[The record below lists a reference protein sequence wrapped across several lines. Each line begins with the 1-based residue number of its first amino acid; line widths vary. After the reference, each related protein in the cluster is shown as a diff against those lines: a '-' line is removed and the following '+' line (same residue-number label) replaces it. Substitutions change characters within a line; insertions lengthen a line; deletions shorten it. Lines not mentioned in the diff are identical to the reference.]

1 MTTINNIEDL
11 ARILETHP
19 HWASTLR
26 ALVLSEEVLNLPQ
39 AMAALTASI
48 SRLSESVHHLEA
60 GQDELRTDVNEL
72 RTDVNELRTDVKEL
86 RADVKEL
93 RADVTELKVGQE
105 ELRADVT
112 ELRADVTEL
121 KVGQEELRADVT
133 ELKVGQEE
141 LRADVTELKVGQE
154 ELRADVTELR
164 ADVTELKA
172 GQEEL
177 RTDVT
182 ELKVG
187 QEELAGRQTRL
198 ERSVDRLRDD
208 IAPIKGRFAQNLAV
222 EQSVVIAL
230 RMGLAYRSRVTQ
242 REMADLLGENDT
254 SDLAANEIES
264 LVLADLI
271 FTAADANDE
280 LWYVTLEASYTA
292 DERDTRRAIRNA
304 ALLTRFTG
312 NQARPVVAS
321 ALIDDRIRGDV
332 ASGGVFWYALDE
344 TEFRAT
350 D

>member
-26 ALVLSEEVLNLPQ
+26 ALVLSDEVLNLPQ
-39 AMAALTASI
+39 AMAALTANV
-48 SRLSESVHHLEA
+48 SRLSESVHHLQA
-60 GQDELRTDVNEL
+60 
-72 RTDVNELRTDVKEL
+72 
-86 RADVKEL
+86 
-93 RADVTELKVGQE
+93 
-105 ELRADVT
+105 
-112 ELRADVTEL
+112 
-121 KVGQEELRADVT
+121 GQEELRADVT

-141 LRADVTELKVGQE
+141 LRADVTELKGGQEELRADVTELKGGQE

-271 FTAADANDE
+271 FTAVDANDE

>member
-26 ALVLSEEVLNLPQ
+26 ALVLSDEVLNLPQ
-39 AMAALTASI
+39 AMAALTASV

-60 GQDELRTDVNEL
+60 GQDELRADVTEL
-72 RTDVNELRTDVKEL
+72 RTDVN
-86 RADVKEL
+86 
-93 RADVTELKVGQE
+93 
-105 ELRADVT
+105 
-112 ELRADVTEL
+112 
-121 KVGQEELRADVT
+121 

-208 IAPIKGRFAQNLAV
+208 VAPIKGRFAQNLAV

-271 FTAADANDE
+271 FTAVDANDE

-332 ASGGVFWYALDE
+332 ASSGVFWYALDE

>member
-39 AMAALTASI
+39 AMAALTANV
-48 SRLSESVHHLEA
+48 SRLSESVHHHQA
-60 GQDELRTDVNEL
+60 GQD
-72 RTDVNELRTDVKEL
+72 
-86 RADVKEL
+86 
-93 RADVTELKVGQE
+93 
-105 ELRADVT
+105 

-141 LRADVTELKVGQE
+141 LRADVTELKVGQEELRADVTELKVGQEELRADVTELKAGQE

-271 FTAADANDE
+271 FTAVDANDE

-292 DERDTRRAIRNA
+292 DERDTGRAIRNA

>member
-11 ARILETHP
+11 ARILEMHP

-26 ALVLSEEVLNLPQ
+26 ALVLSDEVLNLPQ
-39 AMAALTASI
+39 AMAALTASV

-60 GQDELRTDVNEL
+60 GQDELR
-72 RTDVNELRTDVKEL
+72 
-86 RADVKEL
+86 
-93 RADVTELKVGQE
+93 
-105 ELRADVT
+105 ADVT
-112 ELRADVTEL
+112 ELRT
-121 KVGQEELRADVT
+121 DVT

-264 LVLADLI
+264 LALADLI
-271 FTAADANDE
+271 FTAVDANDE

-332 ASGGVFWYALDE
+332 ASSGVFWYALDE

>member
-26 ALVLSEEVLNLPQ
+26 ALVLSDEVLNLPQ
-39 AMAALTASI
+39 AMAALTASV

-60 GQDELRTDVNEL
+60 GQDELRADVTEL
-72 RTDVNELRTDVKEL
+72 RTDVN
-86 RADVKEL
+86 
-93 RADVTELKVGQE
+93 
-105 ELRADVT
+105 
-112 ELRADVTEL
+112 
-121 KVGQEELRADVT
+121 

-264 LVLADLI
+264 LALADLI
-271 FTAADANDE
+271 FTAVDANDE

-332 ASGGVFWYALDE
+332 ASSGVFWYALDE

>member
-26 ALVLSEEVLNLPQ
+26 ALVLSDEVLNLPQ
-39 AMAALTASI
+39 AMAALTANV
-48 SRLSESVHHLEA
+48 SRLSESVRHLEA
-60 GQDELRTDVNEL
+60 GQEQLRT
-72 RTDVNELRTDVKEL
+72 
-86 RADVKEL
+86 
-93 RADVTELKVGQE
+93 DVTELKVGQE
-105 ELRADVT
+105 QLRADVT

-121 KVGQEELRADVT
+121 KVGQE
-133 ELKVGQEE
+133 Q
-141 LRADVTELKVGQE
+141 
-154 ELRADVTELR
+154 LRADVTELR
-164 ADVTELKA
+164 TDVTGLKA

-177 RTDVT
+177 AV
-182 ELKVG
+182 
-187 QEELAGRQTRL
+187 RQTRL
-198 ERSVDRLRDD
+198 ERSVERLRDD

-230 RMGLAYRSRVTQ
+230 RMRLAYRSRVTQ
-242 REMADLLGENDT
+242 REMADLLGGNDT

-271 FTAADANDE
+271 FTAADSNDE
-280 LWYVTLEASYTA
+280 LWYVALEASYTA

-312 NQARPVVAS
+312 IRARPVIAA

-332 ASGGVFWYALDE
+332 ASGSVFWYALDE

>member
-26 ALVLSEEVLNLPQ
+26 ALVLSDEVLNLPQ
-39 AMAALTASI
+39 AMAALTASV

-60 GQDELRTDVNEL
+60 GQDELRADVTEL
-72 RTDVNELRTDVKEL
+72 RTDVN
-86 RADVKEL
+86 
-93 RADVTELKVGQE
+93 
-105 ELRADVT
+105 
-112 ELRADVTEL
+112 
-121 KVGQEELRADVT
+121 

-264 LVLADLI
+264 LALADLI
-271 FTAADANDE
+271 FTAVDANDE

-332 ASGGVFWYALDE
+332 ACSGVFWYALDE

>member
-26 ALVLSEEVLNLPQ
+26 ALVLSDEVLNLPQ
-39 AMAALTASI
+39 AMAALTASV

-60 GQDELRTDVNEL
+60 GQDELRADVTEL
-72 RTDVNELRTDVKEL
+72 RTDVN
-86 RADVKEL
+86 
-93 RADVTELKVGQE
+93 
-105 ELRADVT
+105 
-112 ELRADVTEL
+112 
-121 KVGQEELRADVT
+121 

-271 FTAADANDE
+271 FTAVDANDE

-332 ASGGVFWYALDE
+332 ASSGVFWYALDE

>member
-1 MTTINNIEDL
+1 MCIGENMTTINNIEDL

-26 ALVLSEEVLNLPQ
+26 ALVLSDEVLNLPQ
-39 AMAALTASI
+39 AMAALTASV

-60 GQDELRTDVNEL
+60 GQDELRADVTEL
-72 RTDVNELRTDVKEL
+72 RTDVN
-86 RADVKEL
+86 
-93 RADVTELKVGQE
+93 
-105 ELRADVT
+105 
-112 ELRADVTEL
+112 
-121 KVGQEELRADVT
+121 

-271 FTAADANDE
+271 FTAVDANDE

-332 ASGGVFWYALDE
+332 ASSGVFWYALDE

>member
-26 ALVLSEEVLNLPQ
+26 ALVLSDEVLNLPQ
-39 AMAALTASI
+39 AMAALTANV
-48 SRLSESVHHLEA
+48 SRLSESVRHLEA
-60 GQDELRTDVNEL
+60 GQE
-72 RTDVNELRTDVKEL
+72 
-86 RADVKEL
+86 
-93 RADVTELKVGQE
+93 Q
-105 ELRADVT
+105 
-112 ELRADVTEL
+112 
-121 KVGQEELRADVT
+121 
-133 ELKVGQEE
+133 
-141 LRADVTELKVGQE
+141 
-154 ELRADVTELR
+154 
-164 ADVTELKA
+164 
-172 GQEEL
+172 L

-187 QEELAGRQTRL
+187 QEQLRADVTELRTDVTGLKAGQEELAVRQTRL
-198 ERSVDRLRDD
+198 ERSVERLRDD

-230 RMGLAYRSRVTQ
+230 RMRLAYRSRVTQ
-242 REMADLLGENDT
+242 REMADLLGGNDT

-271 FTAADANDE
+271 FTAADSNDE
-280 LWYVTLEASYTA
+280 LWYVALEASYTA

-312 NQARPVVAS
+312 IRVRPVIAA

-332 ASGGVFWYALDE
+332 ASGSVFWYALDE

>member
-26 ALVLSEEVLNLPQ
+26 ALVLSDEVLNLPQ
-39 AMAALTASI
+39 AMAALTASV

-60 GQDELRTDVNEL
+60 GQDELR
-72 RTDVNELRTDVKEL
+72 
-86 RADVKEL
+86 
-93 RADVTELKVGQE
+93 ADVTEW
-105 ELRADVT
+105 RT
-112 ELRADVTEL
+112 
-121 KVGQEELRADVT
+121 DVT

-187 QEELAGRQTRL
+187 QEELVGRQTRL

-208 IAPIKGRFAQNLAV
+208 IAPIKGRFAQSLAV

-271 FTAADANDE
+271 FTAVDANDE

-332 ASGGVFWYALDE
+332 ASSGVFWYALDE

>member
-26 ALVLSEEVLNLPQ
+26 ALVLSDEVLNLPQ
-39 AMAALTASI
+39 AMAALTASV

-60 GQDELRTDVNEL
+60 GQDELR
-72 RTDVNELRTDVKEL
+72 
-86 RADVKEL
+86 
-93 RADVTELKVGQE
+93 
-105 ELRADVT
+105 ADVT
-112 ELRADVTEL
+112 ELRT
-121 KVGQEELRADVT
+121 DVT

-264 LVLADLI
+264 LALADLI
-271 FTAADANDE
+271 FTAVDANDE
-280 LWYVTLEASYTA
+280 RWYVTLEASYTA

-332 ASGGVFWYALDE
+332 ASSGVFWYALDE

>member
-26 ALVLSEEVLNLPQ
+26 ALVLSDEVLNLPQ
-39 AMAALTASI
+39 AMAALTANV
-48 SRLSESVHHLEA
+48 SRLSESVHHLQA
-60 GQDELRTDVNEL
+60 
-72 RTDVNELRTDVKEL
+72 
-86 RADVKEL
+86 
-93 RADVTELKVGQE
+93 
-105 ELRADVT
+105 
-112 ELRADVTEL
+112 
-121 KVGQEELRADVT
+121 GQEELRADVT

-141 LRADVTELKVGQE
+141 LRTDVAGLRADVTELQVGQEELRADVAGLRADVTELKVGQE
-154 ELRADVTELR
+154 ELRTDVTGLR
-164 ADVTELKA
+164 A
-172 GQEEL
+172 
-177 RTDVT
+177 DVT

-208 IAPIKGRFAQNLAV
+208 IAPIKGRFAQSLAV

-254 SDLAANEIES
+254 SDLSANEIES

-271 FTAADANDE
+271 FTAVDANDE
-280 LWYVTLEASYTA
+280 LWYVALEASYTA
-292 DERDTRRAIRNA
+292 DERDTRRAIRHA

-312 NQARPVVAS
+312 IQARPVIAA
-321 ALIDDRIRGDV
+321 ALMDDRIRGAV